1 MVDEF
6 DRGEDSIDVHCRSIV
21 PLEESFEKSK
31 KKRKYSKR
39 STNDDCDSIS
49 KVDSENRW
57 KWMLYFSR
65 IIETIYT
72 YIFLRGKNVYIQ
84 GNIFL

>member
-31 KKRKYSKR
+31 KKKKYSKR

-49 KVDSENRW
+49 NLKTISILKIGGNGC
-57 KWMLYFSR
+57 YISR
-65 IIETIYT
+65 
-72 YIFLRGKNVYIQ
+72 GS
-84 GNIFL
+84 